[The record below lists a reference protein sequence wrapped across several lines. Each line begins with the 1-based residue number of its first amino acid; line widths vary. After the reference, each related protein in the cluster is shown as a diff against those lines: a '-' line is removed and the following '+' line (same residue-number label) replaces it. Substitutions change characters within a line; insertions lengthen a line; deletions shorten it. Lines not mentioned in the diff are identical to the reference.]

1 MTRVRLLT
9 FGAIVAAVVAVGAA
23 VHAQG
28 PGPGGPRGR
37 FGHFGGP
44 GGDLPLRALELTDAQ
59 RQQVRDI
66 TERHRANLQT
76 AGQQLRQAFEAQ
88 RAAVEASPVDE
99 SQIRS
104 TSEALATAHTAMAI
118 ERAQV
123 RSEILSILTQE
134 QQEKVKQWQAE
145 RQTRMKE
152 RLDRL
157 QKRRQPAQQG

>member
-28 PGPGGPRGR
+28 PGPGWRGG
-37 FGHFGGP
+37 FHHFGGP
-44 GGDLPLRALELTDAQ
+44 VDLPLRALELTDAQ

-66 TERHRANLQT
+66 TEKHRANLQ
-76 AGQQLRQAFEAQ
+76 AAREQLRQAFEAQ
-88 RAAVEASPVDE
+88 RAAVETSPVDE
-99 SQIRS
+99 GQIRS
-104 TSEALATAHTAMAI
+104 ASQALGTAHAAMAL
-118 ERAQV
+118 ERAQI
-123 RSEILSILTQE
+123 RSEILTILTPE
-134 QQEKVKQWQAE
+134 QQEKLKQVQAE

-157 QKRRQPAQQG
+157 QKRRQG

>member
-1 MTRVRLLT
+1 MTRVRSLT
-9 FGAIVAAVVAVGAA
+9 FGAIVTAVVAIGA
-23 VHAQG
+23 VVQAQG

-44 GGDLPLRALELTDAQ
+44 VNLPLRALELTDAQ

-66 TERHRANLQT
+66 TEKHRANLQT
-76 AGQQLRQAFEAQ
+76 AGQQLREAFAAQ

-104 TSEALATAHTAMAI
+104 SSEALATAHTAMAI
-118 ERAQV
+118 ERAQIRTEV
-123 RSEILSILTQE
+123 LSILTTE
-134 QQEKVKQWQAE
+134 QQDKLKQWQAE

-152 RLDRL
+152 RQDRREKRL
-157 QKRRQPAQQG
+157 QQ

>member
-1 MTRVRLLT
+1 MTRVRLFT

-28 PGPGGPRGR
+28 PGPQGRGFGR
-37 FGHFGGP
+37 FGGP
-44 GGDLPLRALELTDAQ
+44 AGDLPLRALELTDAQ

-88 RAAVEASPVDE
+88 RAAIEASPVDE
-99 SQIRS
+99 NQIRS

-118 ERAQV
+118 ERAQI
-123 RSEILSILTQE
+123 RSEVLSILTPE
-134 QQEKVKQWQAE
+134 QQDKLKQLQAE

-152 RLDRL
+152 RLERL
-157 QKRRQPAQQG
+157 QKRRQG

>member
-23 VHAQG
+23 AHAQG
-28 PGPGGPRGR
+28 PGHVGPRGR

-44 GGDLPLRALELTDAQ
+44 IDLPLRALELTDAQ

-66 TERHRANLQT
+66 REKHRANLQA
-76 AGQQLRQAFEAQ
+76 AGQQLREAFQAQ
-88 RAAVEASPVDE
+88 RAAIETSPVDE
-99 SQIRS
+99 SKIRS
-104 TSEALATAHTAMAI
+104 SSEALATAHTAMAI
-118 ERAQV
+118 ERAQI
-123 RSEILSILTQE
+123 RSEVLSILTAE
-134 QQEKVKQWQAE
+134 QQEKLKQVQAE

-157 QKRRQPAQQG
+157 QKRRQPAL